1 MSQTSL
7 TLIGG
12 NNPNQIGANS
22 MLLTCKDGQEE
33 TNLLVDCGLMF
44 SDKISKE
51 FDRIIPNFMPYL
63 GKIDGILLTHGH
75 LDHIGAVVDFVRLAQ
90 EKKMYVPPIFGTPF
104 TLGVLNEYARKSNM
118 VDPDSFETY
127 PIKTGKKNAFYIG
140 SFKIEAL
147 PVSHS
152 IPDSVGF
159 YVETPTSHILFSG
172 DYKLT
177 QDMKLGH
184 VFDFD
189 RLGEILK
196 TRGIDYFI
204 DDSTRSGLQTDTLSE
219 TKALEGLTALFEKHR
234 NQRIIATMIGTNME
248 RLSSFNKAAAAVG
261 KKAVLLGGGAILAN
275 YEILRR
281 QQFYHPEDFP
291 LPIIPVEKLKGKE
304 TLTPEMQAVLV
315 TGSHMEPD
323 SYTDKLV
330 NNKVYL
336 PGESKSDVFVNL
348 QGYIPGNEK
357 EYALLMKKMSLK
369 HKDIYMPKELPEKI
383 GNVQID
389 SQIYSSGHASGKDKS
404 EILYPFFKENN
415 IREMTVIPVHGTKEH
430 IQTMRKRVVDAG
442 LKVSVY
448 PESHVLDLSENHLK
462 DTGTEIRVKYIGV
475 HENVKDTYGKDR
487 EELNDAKYY
496 AFQLSSNGKIFA
508 DGMELVYPDSHPKAE
523 KNDLSR
529 LIGRLK
535 KAQNEK

>member
-1 MSQTSL
+1 MNQTSL

-22 MLLTCKDGQEE
+22 MLLTHKDNKGE
-33 TNLLVDCGLMF
+33 TNVLVDCGLMF
-44 SDKISKE
+44 SDKISQE
-51 FDRIIPNFMPYL
+51 FDRIIPNFLPYMD
-63 GKIDGILLTHGH
+63 KVDGILLTHGH

-90 EKKMYVPPIFGTPF
+90 EKNIYVPPIYGTPF
-104 TLGVLNEYARKSNM
+104 TLGVLHEYAQKSNM
-118 VDPDSFETY
+118 VDPDSFDVY
-127 PIKTGKKNAFYIG
+127 PVKTGKENAFYVG
-140 SFKIEAL
+140 SLKIEAL

-204 DDSTRSGLQTDTLSE
+204 DDSTRSGLNSDTLTE

-248 RLSSFNKAAAAVG
+248 RLSSFNKAAAAGG
-261 KKAVLLGGGAILAN
+261 KKAVVLGGGAILAN

-281 QQFYHPEDFP
+281 QDFYHPEDFP
-291 LPIIPVEKLKGKE
+291 LPIIPIARLKGQE
-304 TLTPEMQAVLV
+304 TLDPQLQAVLV

-323 SYTDKLV
+323 SFTEKLLS
-330 NNKVYL
+330 NKTSL
-336 PGESKSDVFVNL
+336 PNESKSDVFVNL

-357 EYALLMKKMSLK
+357 EYTCLMNRMAQM
-369 HKDIYMPKELPEKI
+369 HNDVYMPKELPDKI
-383 GNVQID
+383 SRVQINN
-389 SQIYSSGHASGKDKS
+389 QVYSSGHASGKEKS
-404 EILYPFFKENN
+404 EILYPFLKENN
-415 IREMTVIPVHGTKEH
+415 SREMTVIPVHGTKEH
-430 IQTMRKRVVDAG
+430 IQIMRKRVLDAG

-448 PESHVLDLSENHLK
+448 PESHVLDLSDNRLA
-462 DTGTEIRVKYIGV
+462 DTGMEVPVKYIGV
-475 HENVKDTYGKDR
+475 HETEKNTIGK
-487 EELNDAKYY
+487 ETTELNDAKYY
-496 AFQLSSNGKIFA
+496 SFQLSSNGKIYA
-508 DGMELVYPDSHPKAE
+508 DKMQVVFPDSQVKHG
-523 KNDLSR
+523 KNDLLR
-529 LIGRLK
+529 LINRVK
-535 KAQNEK
+535 KVQKDK